1 MDKLVWCYCMTLR
14 QPIIATLG
22 HVDHGKTSLLD
33 AIRGTAI
40 AQGEAGGITQA
51 IGTTEIPAETIRKVA
66 GPVLEKFRF
75 SLDIPGLLFID
86 TPGHEAFSTLRKR
99 GGSISDLAML
109 VVDINDGMMPQTE
122 ESLNILKN
130 SRVPFVVVMTKIDKM
145 EGWKPA
151 KSFLENLSNQKE
163 EAMGKFEESFYRI
176 AEQFSAHGITVD
188 RFDRVQDFT
197 KTVAG
202 IPVSAKTGEG
212 LPELLAILSG
222 LSQQFLKDRLT
233 VTGRARGTVMEVKDV
248 TGMGATIDTIIYDGS
263 ISKGEYLAIG
273 GTSRVVTKIRT
284 LMLPQP
290 MRDIRT
296 EKKFRY
302 VNEVH
307 AASGVKI
314 AAPNLDNVK
323 AGSPIASARTQEE
336 AATLLESM
344 DKAEDVEIRGE
355 VEGIILRA
363 DTIGSLEAMINVFSK
378 YPIKEALAGN
388 VTRESIIKAGGNAD
402 PKFRVIAS
410 FNAKPSEEIAA
421 FAKDQGITILVSDVI
436 YRLEE
441 EYGKWQKAK
450 EEELKKAELEG
461 VARPGKLRIIPGFVF
476 RASNPAVAG
485 CEILGGIIK
494 PGFHLEKEGKPAGRI
509 KQIENQGEAVQEAK
523 IAEKVAVSIDGI
535 QIGRGVKENDVLY
548 TEISEADYRK
558 LVKHMPFMSESEKA
572 VLKEIEGIK
581 RKERPAWGL

>member
-130 SRVPFVVVMTKIDKM
+130 SRVPFVVVMTKMDKIQ
-145 EGWKPA
+145 GWQPG
-151 KSFLENLSNQKE
+151 KSFLENIANQNE
-163 EAMGKFEESFYRI
+163 E
-176 AEQFSAHGITVD
+176 TVGD
-188 RFDRVQDFT
+188 
-197 KTVAG
+197 
-202 IPVSAKTGEG
+202 IPVSAPTGEG

-222 LSQQFLKDRLT
+222 LSQQFLKDKLA
-233 VTGRARGTVMEVKDV
+233 VTGRGRGTVMEVREV
-248 TGMGATIDTIIYDGS
+248 TGMGTTIDTIIYDGS
-263 ISKGEYLAIG
+263 VSKGEYLAIG
-273 GTSRVVTKIRT
+273 GTSRIVTKIRS

-290 MRDIRT
+290 MRDMRT

-302 VNEVH
+302 VDTVY

-314 AAPNLDNVK
+314 AAPELDAVK
-323 AGSPIASARTQEE
+323 AGSPIASAKTHDE
-336 AATLLESM
+336 AKALLDGM
-344 DKAEDVEIRGE
+344 DKAGDVEIRTE
-355 VEGIILRA
+355 QEGILLRA
-363 DTIGSLEAMINVFSK
+363 DTIGSLEAMINVFAK
-378 YPIKEALAGN
+378 YPIKEALVGN
-388 VTRESIIKAGGNAD
+388 ATRESIIKAGGNAD
-402 PKFRVIAS
+402 PKFRAIAC
-410 FNAKPSEEIAA
+410 FNMKPPEDIAD
-421 FAKDQGITILVSDVI
+421 FAKDQGITVLVSDVI

-441 EYGKWQKAK
+441 EYGKWSEKKA
-450 EEELKKAELEG
+450 EELKKAELDD
-461 VARPGKLRIIPGFVF
+461 VARPGKLRIMPGFVF
-476 RASNPAVAG
+476 RASNPAVVG
-485 CEILGGIIK
+485 CEILAGIVK
-494 PGFHLEKEGKPAGRI
+494 PGFHLTKDNKPAGRI
-509 KQIENQGEAVQEAK
+509 KQIENQGEAVEGAK
-523 IAEKVAVSIDGI
+523 ITEKVAVSIEGI
-535 QIGRGVKENDVLY
+535 LVGRGVHENDVLY
-548 TEISEADYRK
+548 TEISENDYRM
-558 LVKHMPFMSESEKA
+558 LMKHFSLMSESEKT
-572 VLKEIEGIK
+572 VLKEIEAAK
-581 RKERPAWGL
+581 KKERPSWGL